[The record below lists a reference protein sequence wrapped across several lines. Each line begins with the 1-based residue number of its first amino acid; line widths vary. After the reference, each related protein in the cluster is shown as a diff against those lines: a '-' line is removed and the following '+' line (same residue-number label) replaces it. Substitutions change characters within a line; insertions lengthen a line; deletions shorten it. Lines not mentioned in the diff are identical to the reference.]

1 MSILLGPLL
10 DLVSVVLSLYIWV
23 LIIAAAMSWLISFN
37 VVNTSNRLV
46 YKLAEFLY
54 NITEPALRRI
64 RRFMPHFGG
73 IDISPVVLILALW
86 FIQNVLSRF
95 KFSLGV

>member
-10 DLVSVVLSLYIWV
+10 DLVSVVISLYIWV
-23 LIIAAAMSWLISFN
+23 LIISVVMSWLINFN

-46 YKLAEFLY
+46 YRLAEFLY

-64 RRFMPHFGG
+64 RRVMPHFGG

-86 FIQNVLSRF
+86 FVQNVLLRF